1 MAKSKP
7 SLLNT
12 LKSAEKNLASV
23 NSEFI
28 QQIPLDKLIENPLNQ
43 FSMEEDEAFERSLHS
58 IEQDGFFE
66 DLIVTPIADGT
77 YRIISGH
84 RRAAIARKL
93 GKVEVPCKVR
103 TYASELEEIRA
114 LIGANI
120 HKRTIRPMD
129 MARQLR
135 VLSEVLDRENEFSSM
150 RKRLPQLAEQT
161 GLSVRTVERYLDLLQ
176 LNPTLVEWLNAGILN
191 LGDAY
196 ELGQKKNIPLQDVI
210 VSQVMQMDESIPLA
224 DRVNSAIAIVKKSLE
239 EVISERE
246 QTTFDPSTSGTSK
259 IHAACDPYKTV
270 NKYRKTAKKMISE
283 FVTIAETPVEKTD
296 ELSQTLDEFETELEQ
311 LLSACKQFRSQWDA

>member
-12 LKSAEKNLASV
+12 LKEAERNLSVV

-28 QQIPLDKLIENPLNQ
+28 QQIPLSKLINNPLNQ

-66 DLIVTPIADGT
+66 DLIVTPADNDT

-93 GKVEVPCKVR
+93 GKTEVPCKVR
-103 TYASELEEIRA
+103 NYASELEEIRA

-120 HKRTIRPMD
+120 HKRTIHPMD
-129 MARQLR
+129 MARQLQ
-135 VLSEVLDRENEFSSM
+135 VLSEVLDRENESSSM
-150 RKRLPQLAEQT
+150 RKRLPLLAEQT
-161 GLSVRTVERYLDLLQ
+161 GLSTRTVERYLDLLQ
-176 LNPTLVEWLNAGILN
+176 LNPTLREWLDAGILN

-210 VSQVMQMDESIPLA
+210 VSQVLQMDESIPLSE
-224 DRVNSAIAIVKKSLE
+224 RLHSAIAIAKNPPTDD
-239 EVISERE
+239 ISG
-246 QTTFDPSTSGTSK
+246 QMPSPTPTPK
-259 IHAACDPYKTV
+259 TPIIQDPYKTV

-283 FVTIAETPVEKTD
+283 FVTISEIPVEKTE
-296 ELSQTLDEFETELEQ
+296 ELSQTLEEFQAELEE
-311 LLSACKQFRSQWDA
+311 LLSACKQFRSQWDK